1 MIPHRQS
8 GNQSTD
14 CLIAYEWD
22 AREETMAHPRY
33 KRILLKLGGESLC
46 GKGQVGIDPN
56 AVAYLAGEIRAV
68 KSHNIEIAIVI
79 GGGNFWRGNDPYA
92 QTIERATAD
101 YMGMLATVIN
111 ALALQDALEKC
122 GMYTRVQTAIE
133 MRAVAEP
140 YIRRRAIRHLEKG
153 RIVIFAAGTGNP
165 FFTTDTA
172 AALRAQEIDADVLLK
187 ATKVDGVY
195 DKDPLKYPD
204 AIKFERL
211 SYNDAILMEQVRVMD
226 NTALS
231 LCMDHNLPI
240 IVFDLAQPRSIERA
254 VLGETV
260 GTIITK

>member
-1 MIPHRQS
+1 MLAS
-8 GNQSTD
+8 K
-14 CLIAYEWD
+14 
-22 AREETMAHPRY
+22 Y

-46 GKGQVGIDPN
+46 GKGHTGIDTQN
-56 AVAYLAGEIRAV
+56 VAYLADEIQAV
-68 KSHNIEIAIVI
+68 KAHGVEIAIVI

-101 YMGMLATVIN
+101 YMGMLATVMN
-111 ALALQDALEKC
+111 SLALQDALEKR
-122 GMYTRVQTAIE
+122 GLQTRVQTAIE

-153 RIVIFAAGTGNP
+153 RIVIFGAGTGNP

-172 AALRAQEIDADVLLK
+172 AALRAQEIDADILFK

-204 AIKFERL
+204 AKKFDRI
-211 SYNDAILMEQVRVMD
+211 SYNDAIMMEQVQVMD

-231 LCMDHNLPI
+231 LCMDNHLPI
-240 IVFDLAQPRSIERA
+240 LVFDLAQPRSIERA

-260 GTIITK
+260 GTLVTK

>member
-1 MIPHRQS
+1 MS
-8 GNQSTD
+8 E
-14 CLIAYEWD
+14 LK
-22 AREETMAHPRY
+22 Y
-33 KRILLKLGGESLC
+33 KRIMLKLGGESLC
-46 GKGQVGIDPN
+46 GKGQIGIDPGS
-56 AVAYLAGEIRAV
+56 VAYLADEIQAV
-68 KSHNIEIAIVI
+68 KSHGVEISIVI

-92 QTIERATAD
+92 QGMDRASAD

-111 ALALQDALEKC
+111 SLALQDALEKR

-172 AALRAQEIDADVLLK
+172 AALRAKEIDADVLIK

-204 AIKFERL
+204 AKKFERL
-211 SYNDAILMEQVRVMD
+211 TYNDAILMEQVQVMD

-231 LCMDHNLPI
+231 LCMDNRLPI
-240 IVFDLAQPRSIERA
+240 IVFDLSKPRSVERA
-254 VLGETV
+254 VLGEAI

>member
-1 MIPHRQS
+1 
-8 GNQSTD
+8 
-14 CLIAYEWD
+14 
-22 AREETMAHPRY
+22 MAQPKY

-46 GKGQVGIDPN
+46 GKGQVGIDPQ
-56 AVAYLAGEIRAV
+56 AVAYLADEIQAV
-68 KSHNIEIAIVI
+68 KAHQVEIAIVI

-92 QTIERATAD
+92 KMIERATAD

-111 ALALQDALEKC
+111 SLALQDALEKR

-153 RIVIFAAGTGNP
+153 RIVIFGAGTGNP

-204 AIKFERL
+204 AKKFERL
-211 SYNDAILMEQVRVMD
+211 SYNDAILMEQVQVMD

-231 LCMDHNLPI
+231 LCMDNNLPI

-254 VLGETV
+254 VLGEAV